1 MFFHI
6 ALLVKL
12 EPKYKFGEKL
22 NKRVGILQSENI
34 GEKLDN
40 ETLDKLNLEV
50 SNLLSFEATS
60 VLRYEEVSGV
70 IK

>member
-12 EPKYKFGEKL
+12 EPKYKVREKL

-34 GEKLDN
+34 GEN
-40 ETLDKLNLEV
+40 V
-50 SNLLSFEATS
+50 
-60 VLRYEEVSGV
+60 R
-70 IK
+70 